1 MGWDILPGLLIDCWD
16 SYFSYEIFVSL
27 TDPILNQ
34 AALLFAGDKLIV
46 GAANYTSIRELI
58 VYVTHTCYIIGLTS
72 VYVGILVAY

>member
-1 MGWDILPGLLIDCWD
+1 MTVGTAI
-16 SYFSYEIFVSL
+16 SHNYELFVMISL

-34 AALLFAGDKLIV
+34 AALLFAGDKLMV
-46 GAANYTSIRELI
+46 AVANYTSIRELI